1 MRAVVAENRVRG
13 LHQVRPERDLVGHRP
28 GREEERILLPGDLG
42 DVRLEGEGGGL
53 MVDSVA
59 EGRPRGVHVHL
70 GRRH

>member
-1 MRAVVAENRVRG
+1 MRTKVAQHGVRG
-13 LHQVRPERDLVGHRP
+13 LLEVRPERDLVGHGP
-28 GREEERILLPGDLG
+28 GGEEKRVLLAGDLS